1 MGWRTR
7 GQCLA
12 AVTYFSA
19 LVTGREPDLPS
30 KHPLGAPSP
39 KQKSTRSRVRIH
51 PSRRLKGVEGDAN
64 VGLNRFRL
72 LVIGLV
78 VAAVGLAACT
88 TATPIA
94 TPSTGTAPTSPA
106 IPTTP
111 ASPTAT
117 PTATAT
123 PTPSPTLDADQAAA
137 LDVVERYS
145 AVMAKVRANPAK
157 YDQYKMIELLK
168 PLAFDDMI
176 QANLNGIQP
185 WRDKRWRE
193 TGSSL
198 TVSQTASQVSRVDG
212 VVKVTVDVC
221 RDQRDLVVVKK
232 NGKPVGESDQQP
244 DFVRRSYELRRS
256 EEATFKV
263 YQSGG
268 EEVSTCEA

>member
-1 MGWRTR
+1 M
-7 GQCLA
+7 
-12 AVTYFSA
+12 
-19 LVTGREPDLPS
+19 
-30 KHPLGAPSP
+30 
-39 KQKSTRSRVRIH
+39 
-51 PSRRLKGVEGDAN
+51 
-64 VGLNRFRL
+64 GLNRFPL

-78 VAAVGLAACT
+78 VSAVGLAACT

-185 WRDKRWRE
+185 WRDEGWHAE
-193 TGSSL
+193 GSVLPITS
-198 TVSQTASQVSRVDG
+198 SASTPTEIANGTRRVI
-212 VVKVTVDVC
+212 VTVC
-221 RDQRDLVVVKK
+221 RDQRGLSVLDKK
-232 NGKPVGESDQQP
+232 GKKVTAGAAQFPEFLKNTYDMRKPSSGTFRLWELAGEAVEGCAP
-244 DFVRRSYELRRS
+244 
-256 EEATFKV
+256 
-263 YQSGG
+263 
-268 EEVSTCEA
+268 